1 MTGRSW
7 ATRREPPWR
16 RPFLCVFLQG
26 SSPITLLLAPLG
38 TYLILSIVSLRD
50 KRVSHTSGGWT
61 WKGTIKCVGVAWEAA
76 ATLLHDECVQGSPVR
91 QAGLHWAPGLSE
103 SALAAEG
110 ELGGG
115 GEGGSRH
122 ACSTA
127 EPPCPPPTQT
137 QPLLDEAELSG
148 LVGAASGLLDVDDQH
163 GSRMPPL
170 NLGLTSLSSSPEV
183 DLIR

>member
-1 MTGRSW
+1 M
-7 ATRREPPWR
+7 
-16 RPFLCVFLQG
+16 FLQG
-26 SSPITLLLAPLG
+26 SSPVTLLLAPLG
-38 TYLILSIVSLRD
+38 TYLILSIMSLGD

-148 LVGAASGLLDVDDQH
+148 LAGAASGLLDVDDQH